1 MAAEIGAS
9 FRLDGQRALVTG
21 ASRGLGRAAAIA
33 MAEAGAE
40 VVLAAR
46 SAAELDALAEELTAR
61 GLSARA
67 LPLDVTD
74 STATREAIAR
84 EGPFDALFNN
94 AGGNRPQP
102 FLEVDEATF
111 DWMFALNVRAAY
123 MVSQAVARGMVAAG
137 RKGAIVHMTSQMG
150 HVGGHNR
157 TVYCGT
163 KHALEG
169 MTKAMALELAPFGIR
184 VNAVA
189 PTFILTELTRGWAE
203 DPAWRAEILP
213 RIPLG
218 RLGTPQ
224 DVAGAV
230 VFLCSPAAAM
240 ITGHSLLVDGG
251 WTAQ

>member
-1 MAAEIGAS
+1 
-9 FRLDGQRALVTG
+9 
-21 ASRGLGRAAAIA
+21 
-33 MAEAGAE
+33 
-40 VVLAAR
+40 
-46 SAAELDALAEELTAR
+46 
-61 GLSARA
+61 
-67 LPLDVTD
+67 
-74 STATREAIAR
+74 
-84 EGPFDALFNN
+84 
-94 AGGNRPQP
+94 
-102 FLEVDEATF
+102 
-111 DWMFALNVRAAY
+111 
-123 MVSQAVARGMVAAG
+123 MVAAG

-150 HVGGHNR
+150 HVGGRNR

-189 PTFILTELTRGWAE
+189 PTFILTELTRSWAE

-218 RLGTPQ
+218 RLGMPQ

>member
-1 MAAEIGAS
+1 MAAEIGAA

-21 ASRGLGRAAAIA
+21 ASKGIGRAAAIA

-46 SAAELDALAEELTAR
+46 SAAELDSLAAELRGR
-61 GLSARA
+61 GLAARA

-74 STATREAIAR
+74 TAAMREAIAR

-137 RKGAIVHMTSQMG
+137 RRGSIVHMTSQMG
-150 HVGGHNR
+150 HVGGYDR

-169 MTKAMALELAPFGIR
+169 MTKAMALELAPHGIR

-203 DPAWRAEILP
+203 DPAWRAGILP